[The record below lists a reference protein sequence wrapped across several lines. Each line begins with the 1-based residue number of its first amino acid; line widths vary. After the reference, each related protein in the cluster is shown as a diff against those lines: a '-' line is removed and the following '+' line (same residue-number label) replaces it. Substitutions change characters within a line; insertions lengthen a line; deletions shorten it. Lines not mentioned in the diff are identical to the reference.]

1 MSMFYGN
8 AVSWKGV
15 EKSGKSVRI
24 FPHLTTILGKVEKR
38 VRLFHISTKLLA
50 SDY

>member
-1 MSMFYGN
+1 MFYGN
-8 AVSWKGV
+8 AVLWKGM
-15 EKSGKSVRI
+15 EKSGKNVRI

-38 VRLFHISTKLLA
+38 IRLFHIPTKPLA